1 MMQVLKIRL
10 VYTSRLAYFS
20 CYYLGFVFSAVV
32 MRVEVLWSVPS
43 WWEEPIY
50 LQCRLV
56 RMEIPSNTC
65 QHVDC
70 IRASPAGQVVRMEWR
85 KMVKIDSQR
94 WKSGPWYCLKQQTQ
108 EAGSVKLYSALGQPW
123 NSGVIACWQQG
134 YLHN

>member
-56 RMEIPSNTC
+56 RTETHLTP
-65 QHVDC
+65 
-70 IRASPAGQVVRMEWR
+70 ASM
-85 KMVKIDSQR
+85 
-94 WKSGPWYCLKQQTQ
+94 LT
-108 EAGSVKLYSALGQPW
+108 ALGPHQLDRW
-123 NSGVIACWQQG
+123 
-134 YLHN
+134 